1 LVDVGNLVGE
11 GEATILTDI
20 TSFNPIYVYFEVN
33 ELDLLRVMSKGRE
46 QASDSDPAGKKG
58 TLPLELG
65 LANEEGYPRV
75 GVTDFADSQVDPNT
89 GTLSVRG
96 VLDNPGQKPALLPG
110 LFTRVRI
117 PIEKS
122 PDMPLVTERAIG
134 FDQSG
139 QYLLVVNA
147 ENTVEKRHVSLG
159 RIVDGLRVITSGVEA
174 GDLVVVNGLQRAREG
189 AEVEAEQIDMV
200 TLTASAIEESAAA
213 GEDLQDKDAMPSDE
227 LSQEGAA
234 EADVKN
240 ETDQSDPAESDAA
253 AAGETSAGVADSEPT
268 QD

>member
-1 LVDVGNLVGE
+1 VGE

-20 TSFNPIYVYFEVN
+20 TAFNPIYVYFEIN
-33 ELDLLRVMSKGRE
+33 ELDLLRVMAMSKERR
-46 QASDSDPAGKKG
+46 QASDGDAAGKKG
-58 TLPLELG
+58 ALPLELG

-96 VLDNPGQKPALLPG
+96 ILDNPGKSPDLLPG
-110 LFTRVRI
+110 LFARVRV
-117 PIEKS
+117 PIDKS
-122 PDMPLVTERAIG
+122 PNMPLVTERAIG

-147 ENTVEKRHVSLG
+147 ENAVEKRSVSLG
-159 RIVDGLRVITSGVEA
+159 RIVDGLRVITRGVDA

-189 AEVEAEQIDMV
+189 AEVEAEQIDMA
-200 TLTASAIEESAAA
+200 TLTASAIEESAEA
-213 GEDLQDKDAMPSDE
+213 GEEVQDKDATPSDG
-227 LSQEGAA
+227 LDQEKASD
-234 EADVKN
+234 ADAKN
-240 ETDQSDPAESDAA
+240 ETDQSNPSESNAA
-253 AAGETSAGVADSEPT
+253 AAGETSAGVTDSEPT